1 MTKTQIMRT
10 AVRIASMLPV
20 VPPLT
25 RKLSK
30 IDRHPAYSVVD
41 ATNASGNMVVQAY
54 FARPALRMTAVPT
67 QSATAASSWLAMP
80 NIGQIC
86 EIEPVRMKYD
96 QAKTT
101 ANVEISVPGNQFV
114 FSNGAQAR
122 PRNSCT
128 MKRATR
134 VPVSTV
140 VRMNSASN
148 MMAKWY
154 QYDIRCA

>member
-1 MTKTQIMRT
+1 MT
-10 AVRIASMLPV
+10 
-20 VPPLT
+20 
-25 RKLSK
+25 
-30 IDRHPAYSVVD
+30 D
-41 ATNASGNMVVQAY
+41 
-54 FARPALRMTAVPT
+54 VPT
-67 QSATAASSWLAMP
+67 HSATAASCGLAVA

-86 EIEPVRMKYD
+86 EIEPVRMKYE

-101 ANVEISVPGNQFV
+101 AKVEISVPGSQFV

-154 QYDIRCA
+154 QYDIRCERKGMPEKIWAKPTASDTAPPVRPTSVSFTSRSKSCRWTGESPSVAYFAGATLIAK

>member
-1 MTKTQIMRT
+1 IT
-10 AVRIASMLPV
+10 
-20 VPPLT
+20 
-25 RKLSK
+25 
-30 IDRHPAYSVVD
+30 D
-41 ATNASGNMVVQAY
+41 
-54 FARPALRMTAVPT
+54 VPT
-67 QSATAASSWLAMP
+67 HRATAASSWLAMP

-101 ANVEISVPGNQFV
+101 AKVEISVPGSQFV

-140 VRMNSASN
+140 VKMNSASN

-154 QYDIRCA
+154 QYDIRCARKGMPEKICAKPTASDTAPPVRPSSVSPTCCEKCGRFTVERPSFANAAGGTLIA